1 MRDYK
6 NTKNTKLKKNSIFIA
21 MNFSRYIATR
31 ILNKGQEKNNI
42 SSPIVKIGIIGIALG
57 VAVMII
63 TMAVVTGFQQQIIH
77 KITTFTAHLQINDY
91 DPNQSLEPNPIAFDS
106 QMLQNLKDNS
116 NVKHI
121 QSFATKNGIL
131 KTKTEN
137 EGVILK
143 GVSDD
148 YDWNYLKPY
157 VSEGTVLSINKTDVS
172 KDIFISQTLANKL
185 HLKLN
190 QKLLVYFMTKK
201 KLEDTTFNGQNYVG
215 YEPRVKDFYVK
226 GIFNTGFSDFDKN
239 LVFVDLKQ
247 IQKLNY
253 WGSNEVAGYEVYLND
268 FNLLESSAA
277 EVNDIVGYKYTVATV
292 KELQSSIFSW
302 LDMIDVNAEIIITL
316 MILVAAINMISAL
329 LILIL
334 ERTNLIGILKALGL
348 ANGDVR
354 KIFFHVSLQLLI
366 KGLFYGNL
374 IGIGFCWLQL
384 QFQFATLNPATYYL
398 EFVPINLSII
408 HILLINIGTIITCLI
423 MMFLPTLILN
433 KITPIKAI
441 RFS

>member
-1 MRDYK
+1 
-6 NTKNTKLKKNSIFIA
+6 
-21 MNFSRYIATR
+21 MNFSRYIAKR
-31 ILNKGQEKNNI
+31 ILNTEQEKSNI
-42 SSPIVKIGIIGIALG
+42 SSPIVKIGITGISLG

-63 TMAVVTGFQQQIIH
+63 TMAVVTGFQKQIIE
-77 KITTFTAHLQINDY
+77 KITTFTSHLQINDY
-91 DPNQSLEPNPIAFDS
+91 DPNQSLEPNPITFE
-106 QMLQNLKDNS
+106 KDLLIKLRKAN

-121 QSFATKNGIL
+121 QAFATKNGIL

-137 EGVILK
+137 EGIILK
-143 GVSDD
+143 GVSSD
-148 YDWNYLKPY
+148 YDWSYLKPY
-157 VSEGTVLSINKTDVS
+157 TIEGTTLSISNDSIS

-201 KLEDTTFNGQNYVG
+201 KLTDTTFNGQNYID

-253 WGSNEVAGYEVYLND
+253 WKDNEVAGYEVYLNN
-268 FNLLESSAA
+268 FKLLEPSL
-277 EVNDIVGYKYTVATV
+277 ENINDIVGYNYTVESV
-292 KELQSSIFSW
+292 RQLQSSIFSW
-302 LDMIDVNAEIIITL
+302 LDMIDVNAVIIITL
-316 MILVAAINMISAL
+316 MVLVAAINMISAL

-334 ERTNLIGILKALGL
+334 ERTNLVGILKALGL
-348 ANGDVR
+348 ANMNVR
-354 KIFFHVSLQLLI
+354 SIFLYVSIQLLI
-366 KGLFYGNL
+366 KGLVIGNL
-374 IGIGFCWLQL
+374 IGIGFCLLQGHFHFL
-384 QFQFATLNPATYYL
+384 TLNPETYYL
-398 EFVPINLSII
+398 DAVPINLSLI
-408 HILLINIGTIITCLI
+408 HILLINLGTIITCLV

>member
-1 MRDYK
+1 
-6 NTKNTKLKKNSIFIA
+6 

-31 ILNKGQEKNNI
+31 ILNKGQKKNNI
-42 SSPIVKIGIIGIALG
+42 SSPIVKIGITGITLG

-77 KITTFTAHLQINDY
+77 KIITFTSHLQINDY
-91 DPNQSLEPNPIAFDS
+91 DPNQSLEPNPISFNEDLLEKIATTD
-106 QMLQNLKDNS
+106 

-121 QSFATKNGIL
+121 QAFATKNGIL

-137 EGVILK
+137 EGIILK
-143 GVSDD
+143 GVSTD
-148 YDWNYLKPY
+148 YDWEYLKPY
-157 VSEGTVLSINKTDVS
+157 VSEGQVLSLHKDSIS
-172 KDIFISQTLANKL
+172 KGIFISQTLANKL
-185 HLKLN
+185 NLTLN

-201 KLEDTTFNGQNYVG
+201 KLNDTTFNGTNYIE

-253 WGSNEVAGYEVYLND
+253 WKENEVAGYEIYLND
-268 FNLLESSAA
+268 FNLLDTSLENL
-277 EVNDIVGYKYTVATV
+277 NDVIGYNYTVASV
-292 KELQSSIFSW
+292 KQLQSAIFSW
-302 LDMIDVNAEIIITL
+302 LDMIDVNAIIIISL
-316 MILVAAINMISAL
+316 MVLVAAINMISAL

-334 ERTNLIGILKALGL
+334 ERTNLVGILKALGL
-348 ANGDVR
+348 ANASVR
-354 KIFFHVSLQLLI
+354 KIFFHVSIQLLI
-366 KGLFYGNL
+366 KGLFFGNL

-384 QFQFATLNPATYYL
+384 QFKFLSLNPDTYYL
-398 EFVPINLSII
+398 DSVPINLSIL
-408 HILLINIGTIITCLI
+408 HILLINLGTIITCLL

>member
-1 MRDYK
+1 
-6 NTKNTKLKKNSIFIA
+6 
-21 MNFSRYIATR
+21 MNFSRYIASR
-31 ILNKGQEKNNI
+31 ILNKGQEKNTI
-42 SSPIVKIGIIGIALG
+42 SSPIVKIGITGIALG

-63 TMAVVTGFQQQIIH
+63 TMAIVTGFQKQIIE
-77 KITTFTAHLQINDY
+77 KITTFTSHLQINDY
-91 DPNQSLEPNPIAFDS
+91 DPNQSLEPNPITFEND
-106 QMLQNLKDNS
+106 LLLKLSKTN

-121 QSFATKNGIL
+121 QAFATKNGIL

-137 EGVILK
+137 EGIVLK
-143 GVSDD
+143 GVSTD
-148 YDWNYLKPY
+148 YDWSYLSPY
-157 VSEGTVLSINKTDVS
+157 ITDGKVLSIHKDSIS

-201 KLEDTTFNGQNYVG
+201 KLEDTTFNGKNYID
-215 YEPRVKDFYVK
+215 YEPRVRDFYIK

-253 WGSNEVAGYEVYLND
+253 WKENEVAGYEVYLND
-268 FNLLESSAA
+268 FNLLEPSL
-277 EVNDIVGYKYTVATV
+277 ENINDLIGYNYTVASV
-292 KELQSSIFSW
+292 KQLQSSIFSW
-302 LDMIDVNAEIIITL
+302 LDMIDVNAVIIITL
-316 MILVAAINMISAL
+316 MVLVAAINMISAL

-334 ERTNLIGILKALGL
+334 ERTNLVGILKALGL
-348 ANGDVR
+348 ANVSVR

-366 KGLFYGNL
+366 KGLFFGNL
-374 IGIGFCWLQL
+374 IGIAFCLIQWHYHFLP
-384 QFQFATLNPATYYL
+384 LNPETYYL
-398 EFVPINLSII
+398 DSVPINLSIV
-408 HILLINIGTIITCLI
+408 HVLLINVGTIIICLL

-433 KITPIKAI
+433 KITPMKAI

>member
-1 MRDYK
+1 
-6 NTKNTKLKKNSIFIA
+6 
-21 MNFSRYIATR
+21 MNFPRYIAKR
-31 ILNKGQEKNNI
+31 IIKTGQEKNNI
-42 SSPIVKIGIIGIALG
+42 SSPIVKIGITGIALG
-57 VAVMII
+57 VAVMIM
-63 TMAVVTGFQQQIIH
+63 TMAVVTGFQKQIIE
-77 KITTFTAHLQINDY
+77 KITTFTSHLQINDY
-91 DPNQSLEPNPIAFDS
+91 DPNQSLEPNPITFEK
-106 QMLQNLKDNS
+106 NLLDKIKTTD

-137 EGVILK
+137 EGIILK

-148 YDWNYLKPY
+148 YDWSYLKPY
-157 VSEGTVLSINKTDVS
+157 TIEGNTLSIHKDSIN

-201 KLEDTTFNGQNYVG
+201 KLIDTTFNGQNYIE
-215 YEPRVKDFYVK
+215 YEPRVKDFYIK

-253 WGSNEVAGYEVYLND
+253 WNENEVAGYEVYLKD
-268 FNLLESSAA
+268 FNLLEPSI
-277 EVNDIVGYKYTVATV
+277 ENINDIIGYDYTVESV
-292 KELQSSIFSW
+292 KQLQSSIFSW
-302 LDMIDVNAEIIITL
+302 LDMIDVNAVIIITL
-316 MILVAAINMISAL
+316 MVLVAAINMISAL

-334 ERTNLIGILKALGL
+334 ERTNLVGILKALGL
-348 ANGDVR
+348 ANTSVR
-354 KIFFHVSLQLLI
+354 NIFFNISLHLLI
-366 KGLFYGNL
+366 KGLLFGNL
-374 IGIGFCWLQL
+374 IGIGFCLLQMHFKFL
-384 QFQFATLNPATYYL
+384 TLNPETYYL
-398 EFVPINLSII
+398 DAVPINLSII
-408 HILLINIGTIITCLI
+408 HVLLINVGTIITCLV

>member
-1 MRDYK
+1 
-6 NTKNTKLKKNSIFIA
+6 
-21 MNFSRYIATR
+21 MNFSRYIAAR
-31 ILNKGQEKNNI
+31 ILNQGRQKNNI
-42 SSPIVKIGIIGIALG
+42 SSPIVKIGITGIALG

-63 TMAVVTGFQQQIIH
+63 TMAVVTGFQQQIIQ
-77 KITTFTAHLQINDY
+77 KITTFTSHLQINDY
-91 DPNQSLEPNPIAFDS
+91 DPNQSLEPNPITFD
-106 QMLQNLKDNS
+106 QTLLEQIKATP

-137 EGVILK
+137 EGIVLK
-143 GVSDD
+143 GISSD
-148 YDWNYLKPY
+148 YDWSYLEPY
-157 VSEGTVLSINKTDVS
+157 VAEGKVLSITNDSVS

-185 HLKLN
+185 HIKLN

-201 KLEDTTFNGQNYVG
+201 KLADTTFNGKNYID

-253 WGSNEVAGYEVYLND
+253 WKENEVAGYEVYLND
-268 FNLLESSAA
+268 FELLEPSL
-277 EVNDIVGYKYTVATV
+277 ETLNDVVGYNYTIASV
-292 KELQSSIFSW
+292 KQLQSAIFSW
-302 LDMIDVNAEIIITL
+302 LEMIDINAVIIITL
-316 MILVAAINMISAL
+316 MVLVAAINMISAL

-334 ERTNLIGILKALGL
+334 ERTNLVGILKALGL
-348 ANGDVR
+348 ANGNVR

-366 KGLFYGNL
+366 KGLFFGNL
-374 IGIGFCWLQL
+374 IGIGFCLLQSY
-384 QFQFATLNPATYYL
+384 FKFATLNPETYYL
-398 EFVPINLSII
+398 DAVPINFSII
-408 HILLINIGTIITCLI
+408 HILLVNAGTILTCLL

-433 KITPIKAI
+433 KITPMKAI

>member
-1 MRDYK
+1 
-6 NTKNTKLKKNSIFIA
+6 
-21 MNFSRYIATR
+21 MNFSRYIASR
-31 ILNKGQEKNNI
+31 ILNKRKEKSTI
-42 SSPIVKIGIIGIALG
+42 SSPIVTIGVSGIALG

-63 TMAVVTGFQQQIIH
+63 TMAVVTGFQKQIID
-77 KITTFTAHLQINDY
+77 KITTFTSHLQINDY
-91 DPNQSLEPNPIAFDS
+91 DPNQSLEPNPITFDNE
-106 QMLQNLKDNS
+106 LLKKIESAD

-121 QSFATKNGIL
+121 QAFATKNGIL

-137 EGVILK
+137 EGIVLK
-143 GVSDD
+143 GVSTD

-157 VSEGTVLSINKTDVS
+157 VTEGNVLNINKDSIS
-172 KDIFISQTLANKL
+172 KDIFISQTLADKL

-201 KLEDTTFNGQNYVG
+201 KLSDTTFNGKNYID
-215 YEPRVKDFYVK
+215 YEPRVRDFYVK

-253 WGSNEVAGYEVYLND
+253 WKENEVAGYEVYLND
-268 FNLLESSAA
+268 FKLLEPSL
-277 EVNDIVGYKYTVATV
+277 ENLNDVIGYNYTIASV
-292 KELQSSIFSW
+292 KQLQSSIFSW
-302 LDMIDVNAEIIITL
+302 LDMIDVNAVIIITL
-316 MILVAAINMISAL
+316 MVLVAAINMISAL

-334 ERTNLIGILKALGL
+334 ERTNLVGILKALGL
-348 ANGDVR
+348 DNVSVR

-366 KGLFYGNL
+366 KGLLFGNL
-374 IGIGFCWLQL
+374 IGVGFCILQS
-384 QFQFATLNPATYYL
+384 QFQFLSLNPATYYL
-398 EFVPINLSII
+398 DAVPINISII
-408 HILLINIGTIITCLI
+408 HILLINLGTIITCLV

>member
-1 MRDYK
+1 
-6 NTKNTKLKKNSIFIA
+6 
-21 MNFSRYIATR
+21 MNFSRYIAKR
-31 ILNKGQEKNNI
+31 VLNQGQQQKNI
-42 SSPIVKIGIIGIALG
+42 SSPIVRIGIIGIALG

-63 TMAVVTGFQQQIIH
+63 TLAVVTGFQQQIIH
-77 KITTFTAHLQINDY
+77 KITTFTSHLQINDY
-91 DPNQSLEPNPIAFDS
+91 DPNQSLEPNPIIFDNE
-106 QMLQNLKDNS
+106 LLKNISSSS

-137 EGVILK
+137 EGVVLK
-143 GVSDD
+143 GISSD
-148 YDWNYLKPY
+148 YDWSYLQPY
-157 VSEGTVLSINKTDVS
+157 LVEGKVLTIHKDSVS
-172 KDIFISQTLANKL
+172 KEIFISQTLANKL

-201 KLEDTTFNGQNYVG
+201 KLDDTTFNGKNYID

-226 GIFNTGFSDFDKN
+226 GIYNTGFSDFDKN

-247 IQKLNY
+247 IRKLNY
-253 WGSNEVAGYEVYLND
+253 WKDNEVAGYEVYLND
-268 FNLLESSAA
+268 FNLLEHSI
-277 EVNDIVGYKYTVATV
+277 ETLNDVIGYNYTIASV
-292 KELQSSIFSW
+292 KQLQSSIFSW
-302 LDMIDVNAEIIITL
+302 LEMIDINAVIIITL
-316 MILVAAINMISAL
+316 MVLVAAINMISAL

-348 ANGDVR
+348 ANESVR
-354 KIFFHVSLQLLI
+354 KIFFYVSLQLLI
-366 KGLFYGNL
+366 KGLFFGNL
-374 IGIGFCWLQL
+374 IGIGFCLLQSH
-384 QFQFATLNPATYYL
+384 FKFATLNPETYYL
-398 EFVPINLSII
+398 NAVPVNLSII
-408 HILLINIGTIITCLI
+408 HLLLINLGTIITCLL

>member
-1 MRDYK
+1 
-6 NTKNTKLKKNSIFIA
+6 
-21 MNFSRYIATR
+21 MNFSRYIASR
-31 ILNKGQEKNNI
+31 ILNQGQQKNNI

-63 TMAVVTGFQQQIIH
+63 TMAVVTGFQQQIIQ
-77 KITTFTAHLQINDY
+77 KITTFTSHLQINDY
-91 DPNQSLEPNPIAFDS
+91 DPNQSLEPNPITFDKA
-106 QMLQNLKDNS
+106 LLEEIKATP
-116 NVKHI
+116 NVRHI

-137 EGVILK
+137 EGIVLK
-143 GVSDD
+143 GISSD
-148 YDWNYLKPY
+148 YDWSYLKPY
-157 VSEGTVLSINKTDVS
+157 VTEGKVLSVTNNSVS
-172 KDIFISQTLANKL
+172 KDIFISQTLASKL
-185 HLKLN
+185 NIKLN

-201 KLEDTTFNGQNYVG
+201 KLADTTFSGQNYID

-253 WGSNEVAGYEVYLND
+253 WKENEVAGYEVYLND
-268 FNLLESSAA
+268 FKLLEPSL
-277 EVNDIVGYKYTVATV
+277 ENLNDVVGYNYTVASV
-292 KELQSSIFSW
+292 KQLQSAIFSW
-302 LDMIDVNAEIIITL
+302 LDMIDINAIIIITL
-316 MILVAAINMISAL
+316 MVLVAAINMISAL

-334 ERTNLIGILKALGL
+334 ERTNLVGILKALGL
-348 ANGDVR
+348 SNGNVR

-366 KGLFYGNL
+366 KGLFFGNL
-374 IGIGFCWLQL
+374 IGIGFCILQSY
-384 QFQFATLNPATYYL
+384 FKFATLNPETYYL
-398 EFVPINLSII
+398 DAVPINFSII
-408 HILLINIGTIITCLI
+408 HILLINAGTIITCLL

-433 KITPIKAI
+433 KITPMKAI

>member
-1 MRDYK
+1 
-6 NTKNTKLKKNSIFIA
+6 
-21 MNFSRYIATR
+21 MNFSRYIASR
-31 ILNKGQEKNNI
+31 ILNKRKEKSAI
-42 SSPIVKIGIIGIALG
+42 SSPIVTIGVSGIALG

-63 TMAVVTGFQQQIIH
+63 TMAVVTGFQKQIID
-77 KITTFTAHLQINDY
+77 KITTFTSHLQINDY
-91 DPNQSLEPNPIAFDS
+91 DPNQSLEPNPITFDNE
-106 QMLQNLKDNS
+106 LLKKIESAD

-121 QSFATKNGIL
+121 QAFATKNGIL

-137 EGVILK
+137 EGIVLK
-143 GVSDD
+143 GVSTD

-157 VSEGTVLSINKTDVS
+157 VTEGNVLNINKDSIS
-172 KDIFISQTLANKL
+172 KDIFISQTLADKL

-201 KLEDTTFNGQNYVG
+201 KLSDTTFNGKNYID
-215 YEPRVKDFYVK
+215 YEPRVRDFYVK

-253 WGSNEVAGYEVYLND
+253 WKENEVAGYEVYLND
-268 FNLLESSAA
+268 FKLLEPSL
-277 EVNDIVGYKYTVATV
+277 ENLNDVIGYNYTIASV
-292 KELQSSIFSW
+292 KQLQSSIFSW
-302 LDMIDVNAEIIITL
+302 LDMIDVNAVIIITL
-316 MILVAAINMISAL
+316 MVLVAAINMISAL

-334 ERTNLIGILKALGL
+334 ERTNLVGILKALGL
-348 ANGDVR
+348 DNVSVR

-366 KGLFYGNL
+366 KGLLFGNL
-374 IGIGFCWLQL
+374 IGVGFCILQS
-384 QFQFATLNPATYYL
+384 QFQFLSLNPATYYL
-398 EFVPINLSII
+398 DAVPINISII
-408 HILLINIGTIITCLI
+408 HILLINLGTIITCLV

>member
-1 MRDYK
+1 
-6 NTKNTKLKKNSIFIA
+6 
-21 MNFSRYIATR
+21 MNFSRYIASR
-31 ILNKGQEKNNI
+31 ILNKGQEKNTI
-42 SSPIVKIGIIGIALG
+42 SSPIVKIGITGIALG

-63 TMAVVTGFQQQIIH
+63 TMAIVTGFQKQIIE
-77 KITTFTAHLQINDY
+77 KITTFTSHLQINDY
-91 DPNQSLEPNPIAFDS
+91 DPNQSLEPNPITFEND
-106 QMLQNLKDNS
+106 LLLKLSKTN

-121 QSFATKNGIL
+121 QAFATKNGIL

-137 EGVILK
+137 EGIVLK
-143 GVSDD
+143 GVSTD
-148 YDWNYLKPY
+148 YDWSYLSPY
-157 VSEGTVLSINKTDVS
+157 VTEGKVLSIHKDSIS

-201 KLEDTTFNGQNYVG
+201 KLEDTTFNGKNYID
-215 YEPRVKDFYVK
+215 YEPRVKDFYIK

-253 WGSNEVAGYEVYLND
+253 WKDNEVAGYEVYLND
-268 FNLLESSAA
+268 FSLLEPSL
-277 EVNDIVGYKYTVATV
+277 ENINDLIGYNYTVASV
-292 KELQSSIFSW
+292 KQLQSSIFSW
-302 LDMIDVNAEIIITL
+302 LDMIDVNAIIIITL
-316 MILVAAINMISAL
+316 MVLVAAINMISAL

-334 ERTNLIGILKALGL
+334 ERTNLVGILKALGL
-348 ANGDVR
+348 ANVSVR

-366 KGLFYGNL
+366 KGLFFGNL
-374 IGIGFCWLQL
+374 IGIAFCLIQWHFHFLP
-384 QFQFATLNPATYYL
+384 LNPETYYL
-398 EFVPINLSII
+398 DSVPINLSII
-408 HILLINIGTIITCLI
+408 HVLLINVGTIIICLL

-433 KITPIKAI
+433 KITPMKAI